1 MIEKKMEDA
10 LSGQFAL
17 ETYSANLYLAMS
29 AYLESK
35 DLPGAASW
43 MKVQYKEELDHAIKL
58 FDYVIARDGRATVAG
73 MEAPPSEWESP
84 LSAFVNAYKHEQM
97 ITAAFVKLVKLARE
111 EQDPATENFLQWFV
125 NEQVEEESSVKTI
138 VQNLKLVGES
148 GNGLFMVDRELG
160 ARVYTPLV

>member
-1 MIEKKMEDA
+1 MKQKMEEA
-10 LSGQFAL
+10 LNGQFSM
-17 ETYSANLYLAMS
+17 EVYSANLYLAMS

-43 MKVQYKEELDHAIKL
+43 MKVQYKEELDHALKL
-58 FDYVIARDGRATVAG
+58 FNYVIARDGRATVAEV
-73 MEAPPSEWESP
+73 EAPPSEWESP
-84 LSAFVNAYKHEQM
+84 LSAFVSAYKHEQM

-125 NEQVEEESSVKTI
+125 NEQVEEESSVKRI
-138 VQNLKLVGES
+138 VQNLKRVGET
-148 GNGLFMVDRELG
+148 GNGLFLIDRELG